1 MKRLNRR
8 KFLRYSAF
16 FSGGIICASLLEKAG
31 ISELFAST
39 FEPNL
44 YEASF
49 YKRLNANIIRCEIC
63 PNECE
68 VKPGER
74 GFCGIR
80 ENRGGK
86 YYLITH
92 SRPCSM
98 NIDPIEKKPL
108 FHFYP
113 GERAFSIA
121 TAGCNIACKFCQNWE
136 ISQYRP
142 EEVPYT
148 KAGPSEIAEMAY
160 KSGCKTIAYT
170 YSEPVVFYEFMR
182 DTAIEGNKRGIKSV
196 VITNAY
202 INERP
207 LTELMKVVG
216 AIKVD
221 FKAFNDSFYHNVCKG
236 ELKPVL
242 RSMELIARAGIH
254 LEIVHLTIPT
264 LNDSEKEIRE
274 MAKWIKSNLGE
285 FVPLHFTRFHPM
297 YKLKNLPPTP
307 PSTIIRAREIAMSEG
322 LKYVYTGNLP
332 GNDGENTYCHKCGK
346 LLIKRLGFYIKENKI
361 KDGKCPYC
369 SQKIPGVFT

>member
-1 MKRLNRR
+1 MNGINRR

-16 FSGGIICASLLEKAG
+16 LTGGILCSRLIKDLLVNK
-31 ISELFAST
+31 LFAAD

-44 YEASF
+44 YEAS
-49 YKRLNANIIRCEIC
+49 YYTRLKNDIVRCGIC
-63 PNECE
+63 PQGCE
-68 VKPGER
+68 VKPNER

-86 YYLITH
+86 YYLIVH
-92 SRPCSM
+92 SRPCSI

-108 FHFYP
+108 FHYLP
-113 GERAFSIA
+113 GEKALSIA

-142 EEVPYT
+142 EQVPYV
-148 KAGPSEIAEMAY
+148 KATPSEIARMAHV
-160 KSGCKTIAYT
+160 KGCRTIAYT
-170 YSEPVVFYEFMR
+170 YSEPVVFYEYMR
-182 DTAIEGNKRGIKSV
+182 DTAIEGNRLGVKSV
-196 VITNAY
+196 VITNAF
-202 INERP
+202 INEKP
-207 LTELMKVVG
+207 LSELTKIVG

-221 FKAFNDSFYHNVCKG
+221 FKAFSDNFYQNICKG

-242 RSMELIARAGIH
+242 KSMELIRKAGVH

-264 LNDSEKEIRE
+264 LNDSEQEIRE
-274 MAKWIKSNLGE
+274 MAKWIKENLGV
-285 FVPLHFTRFHPM
+285 FVPLHFTRFYPT

-307 PSTIIRAREIAMSEG
+307 ASTLIRAREIAMAEG

-332 GNDGENTYCHKCGK
+332 GNEGENTYCHNCSK
-346 LLIKRLGFYIKENKI
+346 LLIKRLGFYIKENNI

-369 SQKIPGVFT
+369 KEKIPGVFI